1 MKIGYKILWTEFALN
16 ELENTI
22 EYLEANWTERELRN
36 LAIKL
41 EETLILISKNPTL
54 FQVSDFKKEIRR
66 VVILTH
72 NTLYYRIGKNQIEVI
87 SFFSNRQHPKKR
99 RLEAKE

>member
-1 MKIGYKILWTEFALN
+1 MKNGYKIFWTDFALK

-22 EYLEANWTERELRN
+22 EYLEENWTEKELRN

-41 EETLILISKNPTL
+41 EETLSFISQNPNL
-54 FQVSDFKKEIRR
+54 FQVSDIKKEIRR

-72 NTLYYRIGKNQIEVI
+72 NTLYYRISNDQIEII
-87 SFFSNRQHPKKR
+87 SFFSNRQSPKKM
-99 RLEAKE
+99 KFK